1 MGPDDA
7 DDVTRHR
14 ADEQP
19 EAMPEPMPMPTVERA
34 EPPASGIGRRRK
46 VLGAVVVAAALF
58 SVAGVG
64 VGSFIKSPA
73 QAAAD
78 KAAPPPSV
86 LSAALEKR
94 VLKDTVTI
102 RGMVT
107 ADQSVQVTGAAAGA
121 AGGGAKPVVTKV
133 NVKAG
138 ETVAPGKVLVETSGR
153 PVFALQGA
161 LPVYRDLKPGA
172 TGQDVAQLQQ
182 ALTVLGHKT
191 GADAKGTFGPGTK
204 AAVQAF
210 YAAIGYDVVP
220 ASPQDKEQVE
230 GAQTAVTQADR
241 AFTTAR
247 ESWERAKSGAAGQ
260 ATPAPGATEGS
271 AAGPAAGKSP
281 DPKTGSATG
290 GTASGGGGAGGGGA
304 DPVKEAKRAM
314 DYAAEDLTK
323 ARTKLS
329 EVQAAAGPMVPA
341 GEVVFLKGFPARV
354 DAVTAAVGAT
364 VGEKLLT
371 VSAGD
376 LVVRGM
382 LAQHEKGMVRPGQK
396 VQVLSELSGVTAPGT
411 VLSVADAPAPPPAPG
426 GAQDGAQGG
435 TAAGSAQGYLM
446 IVKPDGMLDVAL
458 AGQDVRVTVEAAA
471 SSGPVLAAPVS
482 AISAGADGRT
492 SVTVLAGDGTRR
504 RVEVTPGMSADGFVE
519 VTAAAGGRLAEG
531 EKVLVGEKSG
541 AGTGAG
547 ARSSR

>member
-14 ADEQP
+14 VDEQP
-19 EAMPEPMPMPTVERA
+19 EQEPMPMPMPTVERA
-34 EPPASGIGRRRK
+34 DPTASGIGRRRK

-64 VGSFIKSPA
+64 VGSIIKSPA

-102 RGMVT
+102 RGTVT

-182 ALTVLGHKT
+182 ALTALGHRT

-210 YAAIGYDVVP
+210 YATIGYDVVP

-241 AFTTAR
+241 AFTSAK
-247 ESWERAKSGAAGQ
+247 EAWERAKSGAAGQ
-260 ATPAPGATEGS
+260 ATPAPGATEGA

-290 GTASGGGGAGGGGA
+290 GTASGGGGGGGA
-304 DPVKEAKRAM
+304 DPVKEARRAM

-354 DAVTAAVGAT
+354 DAVTATVGAAVG
-364 VGEKLLT
+364 ERLLT

-376 LVVRGM
+376 LVVRGL

-396 VQVLSELSGVTAPGT
+396 VQVLSELSGVTATGT

-426 GAQDGAQGG
+426 GGQDGAQGG

-471 SSGPVLAAPVS
+471 SSGPVLSAPVS

-492 SVTVLAGDGTRR
+492 SVTVLSGDGTRR

-519 VTAAAGGRLAEG
+519 VSAAAGGQLAEG

-541 AGTGAG
+541 AGAG

>member
-7 DDVTRHR
+7 EGGTRR
-14 ADEQP
+14 RVDEQP
-19 EAMPEPMPMPTVERA
+19 EPEPMPMPMPMAERA
-34 EPPASGIGRRRK
+34 DPQASGIGRRRK
-46 VLGAVVVAAALF
+46 VLGVVVVAAALF

-78 KAAPPPSV
+78 KTAPPPSV

-182 ALTVLGHKT
+182 ALTTLGHKT

-210 YAAIGYDVVP
+210 YATIGYDVVP

-241 AFTTAR
+241 AFTSAK
-247 ESWERAKSGAAGQ
+247 EAWERAKSGAAGQ

-271 AAGPAAGKSP
+271 VAGPAAGKSP

-290 GTASGGGGAGGGGA
+290 GAASGGGGGGA
-304 DPVKEAKRAM
+304 DPVKEARRAM

-364 VGEKLLT
+364 VGERLLT

-396 VQVLSELSGVTAPGT
+396 VQVLSELSGVTATGT

-435 TAAGSAQGYLM
+435 TAAGAAQGYLM

-471 SSGPVLAAPVS
+471 SSGPVLSAPVS

-492 SVTVLAGDGTRR
+492 SVTVVAGDGSRR

-519 VTAAAGGRLAEG
+519 VSAAAGGQLAEG

-541 AGTGAG
+541 AGGPGAG

>member
-14 ADEQP
+14 VDAQP
-19 EAMPEPMPMPTVERA
+19 EQEPMPTAERA
-34 EPPASGIGRRRK
+34 DPTASGIGRRRK

-64 VGSFIKSPA
+64 VGSIIKSPA

-102 RGMVT
+102 RGTVT

-182 ALTVLGHKT
+182 ALTALGHKT

-210 YAAIGYDVVP
+210 YATIGYDVVP

-241 AFTTAR
+241 AFTSAK
-247 ESWERAKSGAAGQ
+247 EAWERAKSGAAGQ
-260 ATPAPGATEGS
+260 ATPAPGATEGA

-290 GTASGGGGAGGGGA
+290 GTASGGGGGGGA
-304 DPVKEAKRAM
+304 DPVKEARRAM
-314 DYAAEDLTK
+314 DYAAEDLAK

-354 DAVTAAVGAT
+354 DAVTATVGAAVG
-364 VGEKLLT
+364 ERLLT

-396 VQVLSELSGVTAPGT
+396 VQVLSELSGVTATGT

-426 GAQDGAQGG
+426 GGQDGAQGG

-471 SSGPVLAAPVS
+471 SSGPVLSAPVS

-492 SVTVLAGDGTRR
+492 SVTVLSGDGTRR

-519 VTAAAGGRLAEG
+519 VSAAAGGQLAEG

-541 AGTGAG
+541 AGAGAG
-547 ARSSR
+547 TRSSR

>member
-1 MGPDDA
+1 MEPDA
-7 DDVTRHR
+7 NDVTRHPV
-14 ADEQP
+14 DGQP
-19 EAMPEPMPMPTVERA
+19 ELMAMPAA
-34 EPPASGIGRRRK
+34 EGNDPPASSGINRRRK

-58 SVAGVG
+58 SAAGVG

-78 KAAPPPSV
+78 KSAPAPSV

-102 RGMVT
+102 RGTVT

-153 PVFALQGA
+153 PVFALQGT

-182 ALTVLGHKT
+182 ALAALGHKT
-191 GADAKGTFGPGTK
+191 GSDAKGTFGPGTK

-220 ASPQDKEQVE
+220 AGPQDKEQVE

-241 AFTTAR
+241 AFTAAK

-271 AAGPAAGKSP
+271 AAGPAAGRSP
-281 DPKTGSATG
+281 DPKTGAATG
-290 GTASGGGGAGGGGA
+290 GTASGGGGGA
-304 DPVKEAKRAM
+304 DPVKEARRTM
-314 DYAAEDLTK
+314 DYAAQDLTK

-396 VQVLSELSGVTAPGT
+396 VQVLSELSGVTASGT

-426 GAQDGAQGG
+426 GGQDGAQGG
-435 TAAGSAQGYLM
+435 GAAGSAQGYLM
-446 IVKPDGMLDVAL
+446 IVKPDGALDVAL

-492 SVTVLAGDGTRR
+492 SVTVVAGDGTRR

-519 VTAAAGGRLAEG
+519 VSAAAGGQLAEG

-541 AGTGAG
+541 AGAGAG

>member
-1 MGPDDA
+1 M
-7 DDVTRHR
+7 
-14 ADEQP
+14 
-19 EAMPEPMPMPTVERA
+19 
-34 EPPASGIGRRRK
+34 
-46 VLGAVVVAAALF
+46 LGSVVVAAALF

-64 VGSFIKSPA
+64 VSSFIKSPA

-86 LSAALEKR
+86 LSAVLEKR
-94 VLKDTVTI
+94 VLKDTVTV

-107 ADQSVQVTGAAAGA
+107 ADQSVPVTGAAAGP

-138 ETVAPGKVLVETSGR
+138 EAVAAGRVLVETSGR

-182 ALTVLGHKT
+182 ALAALGHRT
-191 GADAKGTFGPGTK
+191 GSDAKGTFGPGTK
-204 AAVQAF
+204 TAVQAF

-220 ASPQDKEQVE
+220 ADPQDKERLE

-241 AFTTAR
+241 ALTTAG
-247 ESWERAKSGAAGQ
+247 ESWEAAKNGAAAGQ
-260 ATPAPGATEGS
+260 TTPTPGRT
-271 AAGPAAGKSP
+271 
-281 DPKTGSATG
+281 DGSATG
-290 GTASGGGGAGGGGA
+290 SGGGATPGPKGSTGGGA
-304 DPVKEAKRAM
+304 DPVKESRRAM
-314 DYAAEDLTK
+314 DYAWEDLSK
-323 ARTKLS
+323 ARTKLA

-354 DAVTAAVGAT
+354 DAVTAVVGAA

-376 LVVRGM
+376 LVVRGA
-382 LAQHEKGMVRPGQK
+382 LAQHEKGLVRQGQK
-396 VQVLSELSGVTAPGT
+396 VQILSELSGVRATGT
-411 VLSVADAPAPPPAPG
+411 VFSVADAPTAPQGQG
-426 GAQDGAQGG
+426 GPQDGAQGG
-435 TAAGSAQGYLM
+435 AAAGGSAQGYQLV
-446 IVKPDGMLDVAL
+446 VKPDGVLDVSL

-471 SSGPVLAAPVS
+471 SSGPVLSAPVS

-492 SVTVLAGDGTRR
+492 SVTVLAGNGTKR
-504 RVEVTPGMSADGFVE
+504 RVEITAGMSADGFVE
-519 VTAAAGGRLAEG
+519 IKAAAGGQLAEG
-531 EKVLVGEKSG
+531 EKVLVGENP
-541 AGTGAG
+541 GAG
-547 ARSSR
+547 AGSRPGR